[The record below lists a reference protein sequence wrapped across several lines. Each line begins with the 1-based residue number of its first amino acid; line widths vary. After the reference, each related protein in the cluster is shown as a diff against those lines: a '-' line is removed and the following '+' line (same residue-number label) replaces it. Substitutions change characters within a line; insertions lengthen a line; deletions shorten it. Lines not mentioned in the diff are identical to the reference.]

1 MIVRSV
7 ELLESENEH
16 KLNGSLIGEEECAQ
30 GDYAHRD
37 IEGVKPYDLKLIR
50 DNLDAGVVS
59 CVDYDDQIKK
69 IEHDGEDLD
78 IVIQWYVERKSKTKR
93 DNVVE

>member
-1 MIVRSV
+1 MYECCRDRKALPDREISFEMIVRSV

-59 CVDYDDQIKK
+59 CVYYDD
-69 IEHDGEDLD
+69 
-78 IVIQWYVERKSKTKR
+78 
-93 DNVVE
+93 